1 MAIIEGLPQ
10 EEAQEPQVEEIP
22 EGTWDAWY
30 RSYQK
35 FTSERVYTRDEF
47 FDEISYQFRGV
58 PYRPRPSRA
67 GLGRIP
73 GAGPAIPGV
82 PAFPNIAP
90 DTSDTFMERIEQG
103 LIAKFRPEARQE
115 TTYRAKR
122 EMERREGQVK
132 DYHVRAMSKED
143 FLEDLSNQIASVP
156 WKEKNS
162 VHKSAI
168 SRPGLRSELQR
179 ELKDGSY

>member
-10 EEAQEPQVEEIP
+10 EEQQEPQVEEIP
-22 EGTWDAWY
+22 EGTWDAWF

-35 FTSERVYTRDEF
+35 FTAERIYTRDEF

-67 GLGRIP
+67 GQGR
-73 GAGPAIPGV
+73 GFGTGPAIPSL
-82 PAFPNIAP
+82 PTIPNIAP
-90 DTSDTFMERIEQG
+90 DVSDTFMERLEQG
-103 LIAKFRPEARQE
+103 LMAKFMPESRAL
-115 TTYRAKR
+115 TMYRAKR
-122 EMERREGQVK
+122 EAERREGAVK
-132 DYHVRAMSKED
+132 EYNVRTMSKED

-156 WKEKNS
+156 WKEKKA

-179 ELKDGSY
+179 ELRDGSY